1 MKSNIVT
8 EQLEEW
14 MQSGVP
20 MEQLDEDMNKD
31 QNSFCSTVK
40 EEADE
45 KNKEWDGNS
54 VKLELGMTFQ
64 ARSAARKF
72 VKMYGDSVFCKMSA
86 KDGGDSGSCKSRKII

>member
-45 KNKEWDGNS
+45 KN
-54 VKLELGMTFQ
+54 
-64 ARSAARKF
+64 
-72 VKMYGDSVFCKMSA
+72 
-86 KDGGDSGSCKSRKII
+86 